1 MFLLV
6 FILTS
11 SFLVLTV
18 ECDEFVESGLTIK
31 NTSSYLVQ
39 KREGTLKPV
48 FLDLGVTYHANK
60 IHGAISFS
68 VNTTDLKEELKRH
81 QILFSQNVD
90 PNYKLKLCNF
100 SNLCHLYH
108 NTEIIHNKFVA
119 LKGEIVEILDA
130 LIKLYSPNDRDT
142 RDPISFALAVASLA
156 GVTVNRLSISRM
168 EKQLREQA
176 EKMSK
181 FTKLFVTTNS
191 LFKQI
196 TSSVGMIRDKI
207 RSLSQAQQYSQL
219 AAIVIENLDRVISHY
234 TKVFEDLEGL
244 YSGRFP
250 AHLIKFS
257 DIIHEFYEYESELN
271 THGLNPINVLPEIL
285 AQPYNL
291 IVVQENMLRC
301 CVLYRTSKS

>member
-1 MFLLV
+1 M
-6 FILTS
+6 
-11 SFLVLTV
+11 
-18 ECDEFVESGLTIK
+18 
-31 NTSSYLVQ
+31 
-39 KREGTLKPV
+39 

-81 QILFSQNVD
+81 QILFSQNVY

-108 NTEIIHNKFVA
+108 NTEIIHKKFVA
-119 LKGEIVEILDA
+119 SKGEIVEILDA

-142 RDPISFALAVASLA
+142 RNPISFALAVASLA
-156 GVTVNRLSISRM
+156 GVTLNRLSISSIK
-168 EKQLREQA
+168 KQLREQA

-219 AAIVIENLDRVISHY
+219 AAIVIENLDRVIFHC
-234 TKVFEDLEGL
+234 TKVFGDLEGL

-250 AHLIKFS
+250 SHLIKFS

-271 THGLNPINVLPEIL
+271 THGLNPIIVLPEIL
-285 AQPYNL
+285 TLPYHL
-291 IVVQENMLRC
+291 IVVQEMAYILLDVPIAAINDLNAYE
-301 CVLYRTSKS
+301 LYKFC